1 METRKIELALDT
13 AKRWYQQGG
22 ELRQMALGVYKK
34 EELVYRIIPET
45 WKEFCDYHGF
55 ERGECYINDYSRIVE
70 KVEGHYRISPS
81 NDNVLPSKESAEQH
95 LALMKL
101 HQLRDCYRGDWV
113 PTFYKSDKYG
123 IRHFYNPDTG
133 RIELMVVRCNNSSTF
148 LTFETF
154 ELANKF
160 LTNFRDL
167 IEQAGDLI

>member
-81 NDNVLPSKESAEQH
+81 NDNVLPSKEAAEQH

-101 HQLRDCYRGDWV
+101 HQLRDEYRQGWK
-113 PTFYKSDKYG
+113 PTWTDKSTKYG
-123 IRHFYNPDTG
+123 
-133 RIELMVVRCNNSSTF
+133 VVWNTLSEKKKLIVAWHSYAPLF
-148 LTFETF
+148 LSFPTE
-154 ELANKF
+154 EIAREF

-167 IEQAGDLI
+167 IEEAWDLI